1 MRCFGAAARR
11 LGRLGDIMSASDFLI
26 IGGGVIGINIAR
38 EIRKEFANASVT
50 VIEKEPSCGSHAS
63 GRNSGVLHAGFY
75 YTADSLKARFTRD
88 GNRLLT
94 EYCERRKIPINK
106 CGKIVVARDEAEDR
120 MLDEL
125 LRRGA
130 KNGVALEEVSGDHV
144 REIEPRAIT
153 FERAIFSP
161 TTSSADPGAVIKCM
175 EQDARSEGISIH
187 NDVSYIKTTQNRV
200 TTTKGA
206 YDAGYVINASGLYA
220 DKIARDFGFSER
232 FRILPFKGLYL
243 KSDEPPGAFRTN
255 VYPVPDL
262 QNPFLG
268 VHVTVQV
275 DGHVKLGPTA
285 IPALW
290 REQYNGVDNFRVGE
304 FIEIVARSA
313 SFFAASGFDF
323 KRLAVSEVR
332 KYSRRR
338 MVSLASSLAH
348 GITEANFTH
357 WSKPGIRAQ
366 LVDVKARK
374 LEMDFV
380 LEGDKKSM
388 HVLNAVSP
396 GWTCSI
402 PFSRHVVQEIKRR
415 LN

>member
-1 MRCFGAAARR
+1 MPAT
-11 LGRLGDIMSASDFLI
+11 DFLI

-38 EIRKEFANASVT
+38 EIKREFADTSVT
-50 VIEKEPSCGSHAS
+50 IIEKEPSCGAHAS

-94 EYCERRKIPINK
+94 AYCENRKIPINK
-106 CGKIVVARDEAEDR
+106 CGKIVVAKDEVENR

-125 LRRGA
+125 LRRGK
-130 KNGVALEEVSGDHV
+130 KNGVALEEVSGKHV
-144 REIEPRAIT
+144 HEIEPRAIT

-161 TTSSADPGAVIKCM
+161 TTSAADPGAVIKSM
-175 EQDARSEGISIH
+175 EQDARAEGIYIH
-187 NDVSYIKTTQNRV
+187 NAVSYIKATQNRV
-200 TTTKGA
+200 TTTKGV

-262 QNPFLG
+262 RNPFLG
-268 VHVTVQV
+268 VHITVQV

-290 REQYNGVDNFRVGE
+290 REQYNGIDNFHMRE
-304 FIEIVARSA
+304 FIEIAARSA

-323 KRLAVSEVR
+323 KRLAISEVR

-338 MVSLASSLAH
+338 MVALASSLAH
-348 GITEANFTH
+348 GITEANFKH

-380 LEGDKKSM
+380 LEGDEKSM
-388 HVLNAVSP
+388 HILNAVSP

-402 PFSRHVVQEIKRR
+402 PFSRYVVQEIARR